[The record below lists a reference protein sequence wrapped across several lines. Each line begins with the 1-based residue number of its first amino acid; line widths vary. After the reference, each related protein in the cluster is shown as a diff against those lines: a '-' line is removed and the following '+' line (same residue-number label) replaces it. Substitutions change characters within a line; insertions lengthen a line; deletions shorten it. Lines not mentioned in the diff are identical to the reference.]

1 VHNKLDNP
9 EFLYSVSPLG
19 TVRREKNKVSLQH
32 QPLRYCQK
40 AKEQSKINT
49 ETKELTDII

>member
-1 VHNKLDNP
+1 VHKLDNP

-40 AKEQSKINT
+40 AKEQSKINI
-49 ETKELTDII
+49 ETKQLTGII